1 MRINRNSNTPTLK
14 MSSYNR
20 RFEKKHKTSSFV
32 NINSTKPEKAVILN
46 PVEEWAKKE
55 LAKAKAEKEARDARL
70 AQETKYRKTS
80 ERLLATSERLLA
92 TSERLR
98 TASEKLQ
105 KATEKRQK
113 ATEKRQAAKNERLD
127 KIWDEYIRQ
136 KEAGIYKPLK
146 IGGCAINVRREE
158 MCFFQ
163 GIYPLRRHGTRTC
176 SICSRDKTAILRH
189 NPDNPTDQET
199 YTCFICSEQVGW
211 IYYCPDCSG
220 RYRY

>member
-1 MRINRNSNTPTLK
+1 

-20 RFEKKHKTSSFV
+20 RFDKKHKTSSFV

-80 ERLLATSERLLA
+80 ERLLATTERLLA

-98 TASEKLQ
+98 TA
-105 KATEKRQK
+105 AEKRQK
-113 ATEKRQAAKNERLD
+113 AAEKRQTAKNARLD

-146 IGGCAINVRREE
+146 IGGCSTNVRREE

-163 GIYPLRRHGTRTC
+163 GVYPLRRHGTQIC
-176 SICSRDKTAILRH
+176 SICSRNKTAVLRH
-189 NPDNPTDQET
+189 NPENPTDQET
-199 YTCFICSEQVGW
+199 YTCFICSEPVGW
-211 IYYCPDCSG
+211 IYYCPDCRDRR
-220 RYRY
+220 RY